1 MRSPIRTY
9 ELLAMKQNLS
19 LIKYYKKKN
28 TLVES
33 LNQCTELETQL
44 AIILKTTFEKKE
56 NKTVS
61 EIKSESWYN
70 IKIQDELLAVKNRIE
85 FLRTEIKNHNLQLAI
100 EKEKHKKFI
109 EKKDQYNKIALIERD
124 EKSQLEYQIK
134 GAVRS

>member
-1 MRSPIRTY
+1 MRSPVRTY

-28 TLVES
+28 ALVES
-33 LNQCTELETQL
+33 LNQCIDLESQL
-44 AIILKTTFEKKE
+44 TIILKKTFEKKE

-85 FLRTEIKNHNLQLAI
+85 FLKTEIKNHNLRLAI

-109 EKKDQYNKIALIERD
+109 EKKDHHNKLLLMERD
-124 EKSQLEYQIK
+124 EKSQRQYQIK
-134 GAVRS
+134 SVARS